1 MDGVN
6 DLKKMG
12 EKSESYYL
20 DNDFRCSE
28 AVLRVI
34 WENFKT
40 GLPEEIVSLATG
52 FPHGVGG
59 AGCICG
65 ALAGGTMA
73 LGMFFGRS
81 VAKEDD
87 KLKKNMELSN
97 ELHKIFKTNHKVTC
111 CKILIKKL
119 TYGSPEHRQQCARF
133 VKEVTEE
140 TAKIII
146 REKGANIVKDGASGS
161 PGPAGQ

>member
-1 MDGVN
+1 MS
-6 DLKKMG
+6 DLQKMR
-12 EKSESYYL
+12 EKSRNYYL

-28 AVLRVI
+28 AVLKVI
-34 WENFKT
+34 WENFNT
-40 GLPEEIVSLATG
+40 GLPEDIVSLATG

-59 AGCICG
+59 SGCICG

-87 KLKKNMELSN
+87 KLIKNMELSK
-97 ELHKIFKTNHKVTC
+97 ELHNIFKKNHKVTC
-111 CKILIKKL
+111 CRILIKKL

-133 VKEVTEE
+133 VEEVTEE
-140 TAKIII
+140 TANIII
-146 REKGANIVKDGASGS
+146 REKGVNILKR
-161 PGPAGQ
+161 

>member
-1 MDGVN
+1 MDVMS
-6 DLKKMG
+6 DLQKMR
-12 EKSESYYL
+12 EKSGRYYL

-28 AVLRVI
+28 AVLKVI
-34 WENFKT
+34 WEHFKND
-40 GLPEEIVSLATG
+40 LPEDIVSLATG

-59 AGCICG
+59 SGCICG

-97 ELHKIFKTNHKVTC
+97 ELHNIFKKNHKVTC
-111 CKILIKKL
+111 CRILIKKL

-133 VKEVTEE
+133 VEEVTEE

-146 REKGANIVKDGASGS
+146 REKGENILKR
-161 PGPAGQ
+161 

>member
-1 MDGVN
+1 MDVTS
-6 DLKKMG
+6 DVQKMR
-12 EKSESYYL
+12 EKSGSYYL

-28 AVLRVI
+28 SVLKVI
-34 WENFKT
+34 WEKFKT
-40 GLPEEIVSLATG
+40 ELPEEIVSLATG

-59 AGCICG
+59 SGCICG
-65 ALAGGTMA
+65 ALVGGTMA

-87 KLKKNMELSN
+87 KLKKSMELSN
-97 ELHKIFKTNHKVTC
+97 ELHNIFKKNHKVTC
-111 CKILIKKL
+111 CRVLIKKL

-133 VKEVTEE
+133 VEEVTEE

-146 REKGANIVKDGASGS
+146 REKGETILKR
-161 PGPAGQ
+161 